1 MSDVID
7 VAQALEHPQTIP
19 FLGGR
24 ARAEQYLQ
32 RHKEVK
38 GNRIGI
44 WHSADLADEPLV
56 VCCSLATIATMLS
69 LVSISLTPTVVS
81 RGTWCERSEHGAVAR
96 THAKN
101 QLFKGLHSRL
111 SNKPWQLLMIRFKP
125 GRQDKSRI

>member
-44 WHSADLADEPLV
+44 WHSADLADEPLG
-56 VCCSLATIATMLS
+56 SLLFLGDYCNDALLGIDLINSYGRFLGVRGANE
-69 LVSISLTPTVVS
+69 VSMVP
-81 RGTWCERSEHGAVAR
+81 
-96 THAKN
+96 
-101 QLFKGLHSRL
+101 
-111 SNKPWQLLMIRFKP
+111 
-125 GRQDKSRI
+125 